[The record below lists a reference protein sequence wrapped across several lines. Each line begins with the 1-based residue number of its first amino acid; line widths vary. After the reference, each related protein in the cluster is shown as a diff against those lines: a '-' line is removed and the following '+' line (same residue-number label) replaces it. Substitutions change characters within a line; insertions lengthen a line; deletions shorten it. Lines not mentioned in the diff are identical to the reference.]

1 LGERNGKE
9 GRKEEAL
16 LEKKVV
22 LAFCFAKGVD
32 AGLRRHDDLG
42 KMEGLGVSLLGCFA
56 SLAMTKR
63 GLVMTNRGLAV
74 TN

>member
-1 LGERNGKE
+1 LGEGSGKE

-42 KMEGLGVSLLGCFA
+42 KTEGLGA
-56 SLAMTKR
+56 
-63 GLVMTNRGLAV
+63 
-74 TN
+74 